1 MKNSMAY
8 RFLKIAGLA
17 IIVFLFSLNPQT
29 ANSAPQMV
37 DYCYLPPFVTDPNTP
52 PNIIIVFDR
61 TTFGKNRAYQGSY
74 KSTKSYYGFFDAN
87 ASYTHNGTT
96 FVKDNSCTPTAANS
110 YNCFSGNVLN
120 YALMSSLDLARK
132 AFIGFGWT
140 PVSSGAGDVY
150 TYTGNLTSYGAS
162 NAQTATACDVSFA
175 GGTYSYYFDIG
186 NDGTGG
192 TKASPV
198 TITVNNNSTCPTSS
212 SYAAIPVFKKDIAMS
227 FTDENRIGI
236 IEKYSDTN
244 QDLKDDYPD
253 ASARFGMR
261 RWKMGSGND
270 KATDIID
277 DGASITEQNKIDYF
291 KSILNT
297 TSSSPSND
305 PGDSPLGDMMHDIVH
320 YFRNLPTTYSDSNTF
335 TQSPY
340 NWARDPAPCRKNF
353 ALFITAGADLSD
365 TSPLSS
371 SCTSGSYS
379 TAFSQDACYGYT
391 TDLSAVAGTQNI
403 MTYVVHTASGIT
415 CKPDGKCSNNTDRTC
430 TYDASSDADDKD
442 CSNVEKL
449 KYAASAGGGEYISV
463 TDPATL
469 ESKIEEAILNIIST
483 SASGSTVATLT
494 TQTREAAT
502 LTQAYFYPRREG
514 TQLRWI
520 GYLRLLWSDQGANL
534 REDTT
539 NNAWLDLKLDKIL
552 SFYYDDVAV
561 AYKAKTYADSDGD
574 LKIDSCGSSVTKD
587 NDNVLTIWDAQ
598 GKLLSRAPDDRNIK
612 IGIDSDNDGIVE
624 GSELNDFTTSLA
636 STLQPYWNYA
646 SYCSDYTSRWCSQDS
661 HCNYCNT
668 LRTTYGVDRGC
679 TSSDNCYYCD
689 GNKTMVCSA
698 NLSCSDGSG
707 ACATAS
713 AACGIIGGVCVG
725 DCYKYYGTCNTGGSL
740 VCDVD
745 GTTVCS
751 GLGTAC
757 TVGGTTGTC
766 KAKCTADASRLC
778 TDNAGCIDDYR
789 GGAPGSACVT
799 DSCSIAA
806 ANTCQQE
813 CDSANCATSVIKFA
827 RGYDKPTTAGGD
839 FRIRHDPEQSGSD
852 ITATLKLGDI
862 VYSTPRISPNSAVN
876 GYDVTYK
883 DSTYKDFIQSTAIK
897 DTTPIVIVGANDGM
911 IHAFKVAKIKDIK
924 PPTETGGG
932 VTGGKQVTMFADNMT
947 DTSPPIDLGKE
958 LWAYIPYNTVPFLKW
973 YCSKSYCHI
982 PMVDARFT
990 VVDASINGDETST
1003 RTSSSWRRLLI
1014 GAMGVGGK
1022 KIIVGNKTFSS
1033 SVFVL
1038 NITNPSS
1045 PTLLWERQLPD
1056 NTLTTS
1062 TPAIVRFSSK
1072 PAGGPAIND
1081 TENGVWYLVFGSGPE
1096 SVTTNKVNYKT
1107 GNTKIFVFNLRDGST
1122 PTGLPNGIDTG
1133 LSGVAFG
1140 DIMAV
1145 DMDSDYQIDD
1155 IYFGTY
1161 GGTGASQTGNFYRLR
1176 LRNDSSYYSDPSA
1189 WGSSMISKVVN
1200 VGRPIYAAPE
1210 IALDALGNIWLYF
1223 GTGLY
1228 LSLEHAR
1235 ATPDQEEWLY
1245 GVIETKACW
1254 DGSGSCSTL
1263 DSANFLDT
1271 SGISFTGAKA
1281 VELGCFCA
1289 GNLIT
1294 KISCAPPGTCA
1305 GTCTSPEDTVVLS
1318 VVDAA
1323 ISGSGVPDACSGEKD
1338 KDAIYCLA
1346 NVINTSYNGWRR
1358 AITGQKSFSKP
1369 FVAGGLADFTSF
1381 EPTRTVCSLGGSTYL
1396 ISLHYTTGT
1405 AYVQP
1410 TIYLAGG
1417 TSGATTSLTIK
1428 ASVNLGIGVPPL
1440 GESLVAL
1447 PLSGDTYKVITQ
1459 VSGGLRGTTMS
1470 PSLPAKSG
1478 YVLWLV
1484 K

>member
-1 MKNSMAY
+1 MMTKGKIFECMFVLIFLTSLVLPSLVNAAEMA
-8 RFLKIAGLA
+8 
-17 IIVFLFSLNPQT
+17 
-29 ANSAPQMV
+29 

-74 KSTKSYYGFFDAN
+74 KSTKSYYGFFDPN
-87 ASYTHNGTT
+87 ARYTHNGTT

-120 YALMSSLDLARK
+120 YALMSALDLARK

-175 GGTYSYYFDIG
+175 GSTYSYYFSIG
-186 NDGTGG
+186 NDGTGSN
-192 TKASPV
+192 KSSPV
-198 TITVNNNSTCPTSS
+198 TIRVRNDAICPTSS
-212 SYAAIPVFKKDIAMS
+212 TGTVAVNNKDIAVLYTAAS
-227 FTDENRIGI
+227 DEDRIGI

-244 QDLKDDYPD
+244 QGLKDDYPN
-253 ASARFGMR
+253 AKARFGMR
-261 RWKMGSGND
+261 RWKTGSGND

-277 DGASITEQNKIDYF
+277 DGAAITEQNKIDYF

-305 PGDSPLGDMMHDIVH
+305 PGDSPLGDMMHDILH
-320 YFRNLPTTYSDSNTF
+320 YFSNMATTYSDSNTF

-340 NWARDPAPCRKNF
+340 NWARDPAAPCRKSF
-353 ALFITAGADLSD
+353 ALFVTAGADL
-365 TSPLSS
+365 TGTPLSS
-371 SCTSGSYS
+371 TCTTGSYS
-379 TAFSQDACYGYT
+379 TDFSQDACYGYT

-403 MTYVVHTASGIT
+403 RTYVVHTVSGIA
-415 CKPDGKCSNNTDRTC
+415 CSGSPQKCTHTGAVCSTDEDC
-430 TYDASSDADDKD
+430 T
-442 CSNVEKL
+442 NVEKL
-449 KYAASAGGGEYISV
+449 KYAASAGGGEYIPV

-469 ESKIEEAILNIIST
+469 QSKIEEAILNIIST

-552 SFYYDDVAV
+552 SFYYDSTAV
-561 AYKAKTYADSDGD
+561 AYKAKTYTDSNGD
-574 LKIDSCGSSVTKD
+574 LKIDSCGGFTPKD
-587 NDNVLTIWDAQ
+587 NDNVLTIWNAQ
-598 GKLLSRAPDDRNIK
+598 SKLQSRAPDDRNIK

-646 SYCSDYTSRWCSQDS
+646 SYCSDYTTRWCSQDS
-661 HCNYCNT
+661 HCNYCTT
-668 LRTTYGVDRGC
+668 LRSTYGVDRGC
-679 TSSDNCYYCD
+679 SSASNCYYCD
-689 GNKTMVCSA
+689 GKKSQLCSTTMTCIRTDNGDIITPTSA
-698 NLSCSDGSG
+698 CTTVGIACTDGTN
-707 ACATAS
+707 A
-713 AACGIIGGVCVG
+713 GICVG
-725 DCYKYYGTCNTGGSL
+725 DCYTYDGTCDTGGSLGL

-766 KAKCTADASRLC
+766 KAKCTIRTSRLC
-778 TDNAGCIDDYR
+778 LSNNAEPDDNNCIDDNH
-789 GGAPGSACVT
+789 GSVAGSGCVTT

-883 DSTYKDFIQSTAIK
+883 DSTYKDFIQSTTIS

-911 IHAFKVAKIKDIK
+911 VHAFKVAKIKGID
-924 PPTETGGG
+924 PPTETG
-932 VTGGKQVTMFADNMT
+932 GGKQVTMFADNMT
-947 DTSPPIDLGKE
+947 DTSPPTDLGKE
-958 LWAYIPYNTVPFLKW
+958 MWAYIPYNTVPFLKW

-990 VVDASINGDETST
+990 VVDASINGSEGGTKAA
-1003 RTSSSWRRLLI
+1003 SSWRRLLV

-1022 KIIVGNKTFSS
+1022 KISVGGTTFSS

-1038 NITNPSS
+1038 DITNPSS
-1045 PTLLWERQLPD
+1045 PTLLWERKLPD

-1062 TPAIVRFSSK
+1062 TPAMVRF
-1072 PAGGPAIND
+1072 GPTNQ
-1081 TENGVWYLVFGSGPE
+1081 NGAWYLVFGSGPE
-1096 SVTTNKVNYKT
+1096 SVTTNNVNYKT
-1107 GNTKIFVFNLRDGST
+1107 GNAKIFVFNLRDGST
-1122 PTGLPNGIDTG
+1122 PSGLENGIDTG

-1140 DIMAV
+1140 DMMAV
-1145 DMDSDYQIDD
+1145 DIDSDNQVDD

-1161 GGTGASQTGNFYRLR
+1161 KGTGASQTGSFYRLR
-1176 LRNDSSYYSDPSA
+1176 LRNGGSYFSNPST
-1189 WGSSMISKVVN
+1189 WDSSMISNVVN

-1223 GTGLY
+1223 STGLY

-1235 ATPDQEEWLY
+1235 ATTDQEWLY

-1263 DSANFLDT
+1263 DPATNFLNT
-1271 SGISFTGAKA
+1271 TAISMTGAKA
-1281 VELGCFCA
+1281 TELGCFCA

-1294 KISCAPPGTCA
+1294 KISCASPGTCA

-1318 VVDAA
+1318 VVDAT
-1323 ISGSGVPDACSGEKD
+1323 ISGSGVPGACSGKKD
-1338 KDAIYCLA
+1338 KDAIDCLA

-1381 EPTRTVCSLGGSTYL
+1381 EPTSTVCSLGGSTYL
-1396 ISLHYTTGT
+1396 IALHYTTGT
-1405 AYVQP
+1405 AYIQP
-1410 TIYLAGG
+1410 TIYLQGG
-1417 TSGATTSLTIK
+1417 TTGGYTSITISS
-1428 ASVNLGIGVPPL
+1428 SVSLGTGVPPL

-1459 VSGGLRGTTMS
+1459 VSGGLPGTTMS
-1470 PSLPAKSG
+1470 PSTPAKSG